1 MITIDEKG
9 LAEAQK
15 LLADMPKAIPKA
27 AARAINRAA
36 AAAKKAAWDQVK
48 KTYTIKRARVSKAW
62 DKITKATASN
72 PSATL
77 TSRGSVMPSS
87 YFTTKPKNPPKRRP
101 KNPVFVQVRRDGG
114 GPIPG
119 AFVARTGSGH
129 TGVFHRLQEGTRGA
143 ILQYMRTG
151 KPRPKKKG
159 VGMTKGKAAIEQNYG
174 PSVPQML
181 GSKSVSAFIEERAS
195 EVLNQRFEHEINA
208 ILNGVTK

>member
-27 AARAINRAA
+27 AAKSINKAA
-36 AAAKKAAWDQVK
+36 TAAKNEAWKQVK
-48 KTYTIKRARVSKAW
+48 KDYTIKRARVSKAW

-72 PSATL
+72 LSAKL
-77 TSRGSVMPSS
+77 TSRGSVMALS
-87 YFTTKPKNPPKRRP
+87 YFTTKPKSPPKRRP

-114 GPIPG
+114 GSIPS
-119 AFVARTGSGH
+119 AFVARMKSGH
-129 TGVFHRLQEGTRGA
+129 TGVFHRTSGNQSLPIQ
-143 ILQYMRTG
+143 
-151 KPRPKKKG
+151 
-159 VGMTKGKAAIEQNYG
+159 QNYG

-195 EVLNQRFEHEINA
+195 EVLNQLFENEINA